1 MRVVAVASCVL
12 LLLLT
17 GAGAQSLPEMIK
29 TMTIAWNKPT
39 EPFKVIGNIHYVGTN
54 GLASYLITTPQGH
67 FLVDTGLPEANS
79 QIRANIAKLGFK
91 IADIKYL
98 LNTHAH
104 LDHTGGF
111 ADLKQETG
119 AQLVAGERDKPLLE
133 GGYYPGQESAV
144 ELRFPAVKVDRTVKD
159 GDTVTLGDTTLTA
172 HATPGHSPGCTSW
185 TLNVTD
191 GNDTRSVIIFCSAT
205 VALNRLVGSSDLS
218 RHHRRLQ
225 EDIRLGARVQGG
237 RVSGSASRDVRH
249 ARQAAE
255 DRRGCAQSVR
265 EAGRVQCLCR
275 GPGEGLRGR
284 PRQAD
289 GRAAAEAVKGRG
301 GGRRFAA
308 HALVDQANAKDAAAF
323 LHKYQSKDLSDAL
336 STPSKRDAVCADIK
350 AWHGPYGSRFTDLVK
365 WESSPAASAS
375 DKSAASTPGRK
386 GRRRSSQ

>member
-91 IADIKYL
+91 VADIKYL

-205 VALNRLVGSSDLS
+205 VALNRLVGSPTYPGIIDDYKKTFAWARGFKADVFLAPHPEMYGMHDK
-218 RHHRRLQ
+218 RQRIA
-225 EDIRLGARVQGG
+225 EGAPNPFVK
-237 RVSGSASRDVRH
+237 
-249 ARQAAE
+249 
-255 DRRGCAQSVR
+255 
-265 EAGRVQCLCR
+265 
-275 GPGEGLRGR
+275 PGEFNAYVEGLEK
-284 PRQAD
+284 AFE
-289 GRAAAEAVKGRG
+289 AALAKQMAEPQPK
-301 GGRRFAA
+301 
-308 HALVDQANAKDAAAF
+308 Q
-323 LHKYQSKDLSDAL
+323 
-336 STPSKRDAVCADIK
+336 
-350 AWHGPYGSRFTDLVK
+350 
-365 WESSPAASAS
+365 
-375 DKSAASTPGRK
+375 
-386 GRRRSSQ
+386 